1 MPRAPGRVVRDRE
14 DPEPAAKLLGL
25 GAVDGADAPVLRAVH
40 GSALSRRRAAAAE
53 RERAAENQM
62 SGTPRGV
69 LVTAALRVGERPADY
84 AQRLIA
90 DEKWCIGCKAWHDI
104 EQFGADRTRTDGR
117 AAACRAAR
125 SQRARALYRMKANA
139 GPALRGER

>member
-1 MPRAPGRVVRDRE
+1 MD
-14 DPEPAAKLLGL
+14 D
-25 GAVDGADAPVLRAVH
+25 ADTPVLRAVP
-40 GSALSRRRAAAAE
+40 GRALPRRRAATAE
-53 RERAAENQM
+53 RERSGTVESQM
-62 SGTPRGV
+62 SGTPRGA
-69 LVTAALRVGERPADY
+69 LMTAALRVGERPADY

-125 SQRARALYRMKANA
+125 SKRTRELYRIKANA
-139 GPALRGER
+139 GSVLGESDDRA